1 MIAALASGVLG
12 QIEGSGVLSAG
23 SSALS
28 AVFGGNSN
36 LGTTTP
42 PTAGRTG
49 RAHGQHGGG
58 QHLSD
63 QVQSTLLQLQSDSPS
78 TGTIQADDTGSS
90 AANFG

>member
-12 QIEGSGVLSAG
+12 QIEGSSVLSAG

-28 AVFGGNSN
+28 AVFGGNSG

-42 PTAGRTG
+42 PTTGRTG
-49 RAHGQHGGG
+49 RGHGQHGGG

-63 QVQSTLLQLQSDSPS
+63 QVQSTLLQLQSDPS
-78 TGTIQADDTGSS
+78 TGTIQADDTGST